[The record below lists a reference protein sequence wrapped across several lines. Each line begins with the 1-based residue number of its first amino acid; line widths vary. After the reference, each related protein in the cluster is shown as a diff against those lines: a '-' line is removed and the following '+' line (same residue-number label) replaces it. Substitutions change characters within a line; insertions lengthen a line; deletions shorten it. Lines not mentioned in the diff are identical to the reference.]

1 MTAYEA
7 QTALAFLWFA
17 RTGCDYVVVETG
29 MGGRL
34 DATNVLERVC
44 LSVFASIS
52 MDHMGFLGDTLED
65 IACQKAGI
73 LKAGCP
79 AVTVRQQP
87 EAAGVLEEAARRK
100 GNHII
105 TSTIELASVYYLFGL
120 LEEEGWR
127 VSYIPVDEYGRLN
140 QEALLSRLDD
150 ETVLVSV
157 MYVNNEIGSVNPIG
171 GIGAMIKEKSPGTLF
186 HVDAIQAY
194 GKYRINPKRE
204 QIDLLSA
211 SGHKIHGPKG
221 AGFLYV
227 KNGVKIAP
235 TVFGGGQQRGLRSG
249 THNVPGIAGL
259 GEAARLIYENHEEKI
274 AAMYRLKRLFVELVS
289 ALPDVRVNGY
299 TDERSAPHIVSVSFG
314 GVRSEVLL
322 HALEEKG
329 IYVSSGSAC
338 SSNHPAV
345 SGTLRGIGLE
355 RRFLDS
361 TLRFSFSIF
370 TTEEEIRYCAEVLK
384 ELLPVL
390 RRYRRM

>member
-1 MTAYEA
+1 MEAYLDNSA
-7 QTALAFLWFA
+7 TTRAFEGV
-17 RTGCDYVVVETG
+17 RDVVVKTMMEDYGNPSSLHKKG
-29 MGGRL
+29 ME
-34 DATNVLERVC
+34 AERYVKR
-44 LSVFASIS
+44 AA
-52 MDHMGFLGDTLED
+52 EE
-65 IACQKAGI
+65 IAKT
-73 LKAGCP
+73 LKASPSEIIFTSGGTESNNM
-79 AVTVRQQP
+79 AIIGG
-87 EAAGVLEEAARRK
+87 AKAARRK

-105 TSTIELASVYYLFGL
+105 TSTIEHASVYNVFGH

-171 GIGAMIKEKSPGTLF
+171 EIGAMIKEKSPGTLF

>member
-1 MTAYEA
+1 MEAYLDNSATTRAFEA
-7 QTALAFLWFA
+7 V
-17 RTGCDYVVVETG
+17 RDVVVRTMMEDYGNPSSLHKKG
-29 MGGRL
+29 ME
-34 DATNVLERVC
+34 AERYVKR
-44 LSVFASIS
+44 AA
-52 MDHMGFLGDTLED
+52 EE
-65 IACQKAGI
+65 IAKT
-73 LKAGCP
+73 LKASPSEIIFTSGGTESNNM
-79 AVTVRQQP
+79 AIIGG
-87 EAAGVLEEAARRK
+87 AKAARRK

-105 TSTIELASVYYLFGL
+105 TSTIEHASVYNVFGH

-289 ALPDVRVNGY
+289 ALPDVQVNGY

-370 TTEEEIRYCAEVLK
+370 TTEEEIRYCAEVLN

>member
-1 MTAYEA
+1 MEAYLDNSATTRAFEA
-7 QTALAFLWFA
+7 V
-17 RTGCDYVVVETG
+17 RDVVVRTMMEDYGNPSSLHKKG
-29 MGGRL
+29 ME
-34 DATNVLERVC
+34 AERYVKR
-44 LSVFASIS
+44 AA
-52 MDHMGFLGDTLED
+52 EE
-65 IACQKAGI
+65 IAKT
-73 LKAGCP
+73 LKASPSEIIFTSGGTESNNM
-79 AVTVRQQP
+79 AIIGG
-87 EAAGVLEEAARRK
+87 AKAARRK

-105 TSTIELASVYYLFGL
+105 TSTIEHASVYNVFGH

-171 GIGAMIKEKSPGTLF
+171 EIGAMIKEKSPGTLF

-194 GKYRINPKRE
+194 GKYRINPRRE

-289 ALPDVRVNGY
+289 ALPDVQVNGY
-299 TDERSAPHIVSVSFG
+299 TDERQRPSYRERKLRRGEKRGAAPRPGGEGDLRILRFG
-314 GVRSEVLL
+314 LL
-322 HALEEKG
+322 LQ
-329 IYVSSGSAC
+329 SSGRQR
-338 SSNHPAV
+338 HPAGNRP
-345 SGTLRGIGLE
+345 GTAVPGFHPALQLQHIHHGGRDPLLRGGLE
-355 RRFLDS
+355 
-361 TLRFSFSIF
+361 
-370 TTEEEIRYCAEVLK
+370 
-384 ELLPVL
+384 
-390 RRYRRM
+390 